1 MEPYDVAMVK
11 EGTPGKY
18 QLRAVLPGSRRP
30 LIESYASLDG
40 VAARRAALEQAGY
53 NVLVTFMEG
62 ELLQLE
68 GHRGAPAALTVF
80 GTLRPTYSPDGSA
93 ALHLT
98 AGRGAAFDR
107 FRTRLTPPRPT
118 GPILPGVHGHTCQ
131 PAWQWRAERR

>member
-68 GHRGAPAALTVF
+68 GHRRDRGADRLGLVEVAFEDDRVRLIGESEHGPPAAFVGSVLGVSQ
-80 GTLRPTYSPDGSA
+80 RDRDDGRD
-93 ALHLT
+93 L
-98 AGRGAAFDR
+98 
-107 FRTRLTPPRPT
+107 
-118 GPILPGVHGHTCQ
+118 V
-131 PAWQWRAERR
+131 EVK

>member
-53 NVLVTFMEG
+53 NVLVTSIEG
-62 ELLQLE
+62 ELQLE
-68 GHRGAPAALTVF
+68 GYRRARGADR
-80 GTLRPTYSPDGSA
+80 LRDPETD
-93 ALHLT
+93 L
-98 AGRGAAFDR
+98 
-107 FRTRLTPPRPT
+107 
-118 GPILPGVHGHTCQ
+118 
-131 PAWQWRAERR
+131 